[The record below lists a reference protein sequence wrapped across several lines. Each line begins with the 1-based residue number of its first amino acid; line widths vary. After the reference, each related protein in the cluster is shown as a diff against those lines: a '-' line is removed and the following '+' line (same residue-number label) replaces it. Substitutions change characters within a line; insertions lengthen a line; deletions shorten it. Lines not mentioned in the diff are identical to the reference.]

1 VRLLA
6 FALLITACGSKP
18 PPPKEPE
25 PTPES
30 IVFDD
35 DPVAILTDLE
45 ERLAAADR
53 VEIEADIHAE
63 GALTADVQGSIH
75 VERERVSWIKVKG
88 WFVGQPVQAKWSSL
102 TPVSGYAF
110 DVQPPEWA
118 EAILI
123 GAMRMGALHNWA
135 KVMDGKDPDTGNG
148 DVRTWVTAEDVTWA
162 KGGWKTR
169 TLTWA
174 IAVDGVRSAEAELE
188 LDERGLPLRRRV
200 VVHFPQGEMR
210 VSERYTRFEVVPWP
224 Q

>member
-1 VRLLA
+1 VKVLA
-6 FALLITACGSKP
+6 LALLVLAACGSSAPAKP
-18 PPPKEPE
+18 KKPE
-25 PTPES
+25 PTAKS

-35 DPVAILTDLE
+35 DPVAIFEDLE
-45 ERLAAADR
+45 ARLAAADR

-63 GALTADVQGSIH
+63 GALTADVHGSIH

-88 WFVGQPVQAKWSSL
+88 WFVGQPVHAKWSSL

-118 EAILI
+118 EGILI

-135 KVMDGKDPDTGNG
+135 KVMDGKDPETGHG
-148 DVRTWVTAEDVTWA
+148 DVRTWVTVEDVEWA

-188 LDERGLPLRRRV
+188 LDERGLPLHRRV
-200 VVHFPQGEMR
+200 VVHFPQGDMR
-210 VSERYTRFEVVPWP
+210 VSERYTRFEVVP
-224 Q
+224 

>member
-1 VRLLA
+1 MRRAAAIGLA
-6 FALLITACGSKP
+6 VLAAACGGSKAAP
-18 PPPKEPE
+18 AKPQ
-25 PTPES
+25 PTPQS

-35 DPVAILTDLE
+35 DPVAILSDLE

-53 VEIEADIHAE
+53 VEIDADIRAE
-63 GALTADVQGSIH
+63 GALTADVHGSIH

-88 WFVGQPVQAKWSSL
+88 WFVGQPVQAKWSSV

-148 DVRTWVTAEDVTWA
+148 DVRTWVTAEDVAWA

-169 TLTWA
+169 TLTWT

-188 LDERGLPLRRRV
+188 LDARGLPLRRRV
-200 VVHFPQGEMR
+200 VVHFPQGDMR
-210 VSERYTRFEVVPWP
+210 VSERYHRFELVP
-224 Q
+224 

>member
-1 VRLLA
+1 MRPLA
-6 FALLITACGSKP
+6 ALLVLAACGSSAPAKP
-18 PPPKEPE
+18 EKPE
-25 PTPES
+25 PTPDS

-35 DPVAILTDLE
+35 DPIAILTDLE

-53 VEIEADIHAE
+53 VDVEADIHAE
-63 GALTADVQGSIH
+63 GALTADVHGSIH

-135 KVMDGKDPDTGNG
+135 KVMGGKDPDTGNG
-148 DVRTWVTAEDVTWA
+148 DVRTWVTVEDVAWA

-169 TLTWA
+169 TLTWVV
-174 IAVDGVRSAEAELE
+174 AVDGVRSAEAELE
-188 LDERGLPLRRRV
+188 LDERGLPRHRRV
-200 VVHFPQGEMR
+200 VVHFPQGDMR
-210 VSERYTRFEVVPWP
+210 VSERYTRFEVVP
-224 Q
+224 